1 MMKKIPNFVKFSY
14 QKKER
19 LWVRVVKIEK
29 DIVIGRVAANPITE
43 GLKFNDLVKIKL
55 SNVIDYIY

>member
-1 MMKKIPNFVKFSY
+1 MTKKIPKFVKFSY
-14 QKKER
+14 KKKER
-19 LWVRVVKIEK
+19 LWVRVVKLEN
-29 DIVIGRVAANPITE
+29 DTVHGRVANNPITK